1 MKITWFG
8 HTCFTF
14 SEDHLSTVLTDP
26 YMRSA
31 EGRKAFKARADIV
44 TVSRN
49 GNGNSILA
57 ELNGKP
63 FVIDGAGEYELGGVF
78 ITGVQTNR
86 KALGER
92 NTLFVYH
99 YNELTIAHM
108 GILERLPTQ
117 KEIEQLGEINIA
129 LVPVGV
135 TESWNPA
142 KAAELV
148 SMLEPDY
155 VIPMAY
161 GRNPENGKQSGLKK
175 FLKAMGTDSA
185 QQMDVFSLRSDA
197 SAEADETTLVVLN
210 EQ

>member
-8 HTCFTF
+8 HTCFTI
-14 SEDHLSTVLTDP
+14 SEDHLATVLTDP
-26 YMRSA
+26 YARSL
-31 EGRKAFKARADIV
+31 EGRKPLKTRVDIV
-44 TVSRN
+44 TLSRN
-49 GNGNSILA
+49 GNGSSSLA
-57 ELNGKP
+57 DINGKP

-78 ITGVQTNR
+78 ITGVQINR
-86 KALGER
+86 KALEER

-99 YNELTIAHM
+99 YNDLTIAHM

-129 LVPVGV
+129 MVPVGA
-135 TESWNPA
+135 TENWNPA

-161 GRNPENGKQSGLKK
+161 GRNPENGKPSGLKK

>member
-26 YMRSA
+26 YPRIA
-31 EGRKAFKARADIV
+31 EGRKPLKARADIV
-44 TVSRN
+44 TISRN
-49 GNGNSILA
+49 GNGSLA
-57 ELNGKP
+57 EVGGKP

-86 KALGER
+86 KAVDER

-99 YNELTIAHM
+99 YNDLTIAHM
-108 GILERLPTQ
+108 GILERLPSQ

-135 TESWNPA
+135 TENWNPA

-161 GRNPENGKQSGLKK
+161 GMNPENGKLSGLKK

-197 SAEADETTLVVLN
+197 STEADETTLVVLN